1 MGCLACPQHSFSTC
15 GGLLLLYISCPRTI
29 PLCRYGGTPIEIL
42 FPEGRYIVVLYS
54 LGSLGDT
61 DPLSIEAVGYL

>member
-1 MGCLACPQHSFSTC
+1 MGCLSCPRHSFFTC
-15 GGLLLLYISCPRTI
+15 GGLLLLYILCPRTI
-29 PLCRYGGTPIEIL
+29 PLCRCGGMPIEIL
-42 FPEGRYIVVLYS
+42 FPEGRYILILYF

>member
-1 MGCLACPQHSFSTC
+1 MGCLPCPQHSFSTC
-15 GGLLLLYISCPRTI
+15 GGLLLLDTLCPRTI
-29 PLCRYGGTPIEIL
+29 PLCRYGGIPIEIL